1 LIEAKVLNMKNLLL
15 HLLLIGVII
24 APLGLIARQNL
35 KIAPSNRLFA
45 KGYGYESLRVEAEV
59 QNISMETLRVEWYAS
74 YKLMP
79 DAWKATLC
87 EPGFCHPNIPNQG
100 KFQPMLPREKGIIA
114 LNVTLANTQ
123 DRGELELVLVN
134 ANKGQILDTLL
145 FVVESEK
152 GVTSISPTKSFSE
165 VQVFPN
171 PVWQNQFYIS
181 FSEAEVSNRVSKVT
195 LTNLMGREISG
206 SFRREASRIIVQKEE
221 NLPGGLYI
229 VSLYDDKGL
238 IIGKIKIVFGG

>member
-1 LIEAKVLNMKNLLL
+1 MKNLLCL
-15 HLLLIGVII
+15 FLLFGGISVGS
-24 APLGLIARQNL
+24 GLIAQQNL
-35 KIAPSNRLFA
+35 KITPGNRLTT
-45 KGYGYESLRVEAEV
+45 KGYGYQSLRLEAQV
-59 QNISMETLRVEWYAS
+59 QNISVETLNIEWRSS
-74 YKLMP
+74 YKLIP
-79 DAWKATLC
+79 QTWTATLC
-87 EPGFCHPNIPNQG
+87 EPGFCHPNIPSEG
-100 KFQPMLPREKGIIA
+100 KFQPLLPREKGIVA

-229 VSLYDDKGL
+229 VNLYGAKGL
-238 IIGKIKIVFGG
+238 MTGNIKVIFGP